1 MPWIMFNGDNS
12 FCGISN
18 TRWRLEQIQSHGP
31 ANFQIYLESDS
42 IDDFPED
49 EISLLAYDPETQ
61 RAVFN
66 NDNVLVGS
74 GRYVEQLLEWLETY
88 RGVPLDKIPEGET
101 VYQSCLNFLGKER
114 TESYWADGFID
125 AREMAEIEDLLNEG
139 E

>member
-18 TRWRLEQIQSHGP
+18 NRWRSDEVLAHGP
-31 ANFQIYLESDS
+31 ANFQVYLEADQM
-42 IDDFPED
+42 DDYPED
-49 EISLLAYDPETQ
+49 EVSLLTYDPETQ

-66 NDNVLVGS
+66 DENVLVGS
-74 GRYVEQLLEWLETY
+74 TRYVDQLLEWLETY
-88 RGVPLDKIPEGET
+88 RGVPLDKIPNGDE

-125 AREMAEIEDLLNEG
+125 AREMAEIEALLNG
-139 E
+139 DD